1 MGQPVE
7 KVVVDPVGEP
17 IQPENKA
24 RTLLKRRI
32 WPPEP
37 GAEEGAK
44 EFFNRLGWNRKF
56 S

>member
-32 WPPEP
+32 WPEP

-44 EFFNRLGWNRKF
+44 EFFNRLG
-56 S
+56 